1 MAVVGLP
8 PLSGFIGKLAL
19 LQAVPSAP
27 YWTILLLAG
36 LAGLVGMSRAG
47 STLFWRVHGE
57 VVDRKL
63 GKRRVIPMLALLL
76 ASPALALAAEPLLQL
91 CAGVA
96 GQLADPT
103 IYIRAVLGGAS

>member
-1 MAVVGLP
+1 
-8 PLSGFIGKLAL
+8 
-19 LQAVPSAP
+19 
-27 YWTILLLAG
+27 
-36 LAGLVGMSRAG
+36 MSRAG